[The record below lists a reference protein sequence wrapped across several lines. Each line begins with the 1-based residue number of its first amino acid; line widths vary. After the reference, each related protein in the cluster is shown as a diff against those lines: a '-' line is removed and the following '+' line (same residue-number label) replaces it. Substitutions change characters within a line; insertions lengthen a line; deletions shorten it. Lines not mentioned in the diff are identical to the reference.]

1 MTRGELER
9 AHRHYDQWMALQHR
23 RRVIAERGFMLVP
36 GTLDEETPPLNLP
49 SDHPL
54 ARAVIAEID
63 HAIANHAQILT
74 LLGIDMRDDVKGVP
88 T

>member
-9 AHRHYDQWMALQHR
+9 ALTHYDQWVALQHR

-36 GTLDEETPPLNLP
+36 GTLDEETPPLTLP

-54 ARAVIAEID
+54 TRAVIAEID
-63 HAIANHAQILT
+63 HAIANHAQVLT
-74 LLGIDMRDDVKGVP
+74 FLGIEMTETP
-88 T
+88 S